1 MRVAIAAAIG
11 VAVVIAQEAPKKA
24 PQPKAASEVDSLL
37 EQAGTASSHGDNP
50 GAIKLLQSAL
60 AKAQRDPK
68 LRANGRDA
76 EIMRAMGQVYS
87 RSKQYPQAVQSFQG
101 SVGTLGTKCVP
112 GKPIAE
118 QCADT
123 YYDLGTAQM
132 YADDFAGAA
141 ATLKKGI
148 PLYEAMVHG
157 QGRSDY
163 KMAKLKLEANTE
175 SMLAAAIFRSGDL
188 NGAIVMYKRAIQHYQ
203 TVVSNPE
210 SGEGLQSL
218 ARQSMAQ
225 EQQSINLLLEEQKKR
240 AAEQKA
246 EPKKDTP
253 KKDASKK

>member
-1 MRVAIAAAIG
+1 
-11 VAVVIAQEAPKKA
+11 
-24 PQPKAASEVDSLL
+24 SEVDSWL

-60 AKAQRDPK
+60 AKAQRDPE
-68 LRANGRDA
+68 LRASGRDA

-87 RSKQYPQAVQSFQG
+87 RSKQYPQAVQSFQS

-157 QGRSDY
+157 QGRTDY
-163 KMAKLKLEANTE
+163 KMAKLKLEANTQ
-175 SMLAAAIFRSGDL
+175 SMLAAALFRSGDL
-188 NGAIVMYKRAIQHYQ
+188 PGAISTWEKAIRQYQ
-203 TVVSNPE
+203 TVVNTPE
-210 SGEGLQSL
+210 SGDGLQML

-225 EQQSINLLLEEQKKR
+225 EQQSLKLVKEEANRR
-240 AAEQKA
+240 AAAQKA
-246 EPKKDTP
+246 APQQKDTP
-253 KKDASKK
+253 KKEAPKK